1 MCKVPRRW
9 KYLGNYGVICT
20 QYVGPLVT
28 SKLNSSTLKGKS
40 VQERQLALLKYKRYT
55 FLLWNKRAVAEPSVG
70 HSPPCRP
77 RKLYEIMNLEKSSSR
92 KPSDF
97 LRRENGDVEWT
108 AEPLWVSSLR
118 RRREEKLRNSAEGTD
133 SLDGEKDYCSASA
146 RKKVR
151 EGAGRKGAFLL
162 GPQCTV
168 ASSPLQGW
176 ESSGE
181 DMEPRQR
188 GAVYRREQT
197 QRVNFLLPLEMMI
210 SFGDNRG

>member
-20 QYVGPLVT
+20 QYIGPLVT

-97 LRRENGDVEWT
+97 LRWENGDVEWT

-118 RRREEKLRNSAEGTD
+118 RRREEEKLRNSAEGTEQ
-133 SLDGEKDYCSASA
+133 SGWRERLLLCLSKEKGERGS
-146 RKKVR
+146 RR
-151 EGAGRKGAFLL
+151 EGGISVRT
-162 GPQCTV
+162 TV
-168 ASSPLQGW
+168 
-176 ESSGE
+176 
-181 DMEPRQR
+181 
-188 GAVYRREQT
+188 YCC
-197 QRVNFLLPLEMMI
+197 
-210 SFGDNRG
+210 